1 MIKFSSDTKEFIARI
16 VADLGKA
23 VLTVGLASNFF
34 EKFSYQFRIGIPI
47 GGLFLLTW
55 GIVLYAMRERTQQ

>member
-1 MIKFSSDTKEFIARI
+1 MIKFDSDTKEFIARI

-34 EKFSYQFRIGIPI
+34 
-47 GGLFLLTW
+47 
-55 GIVLYAMRERTQQ
+55 